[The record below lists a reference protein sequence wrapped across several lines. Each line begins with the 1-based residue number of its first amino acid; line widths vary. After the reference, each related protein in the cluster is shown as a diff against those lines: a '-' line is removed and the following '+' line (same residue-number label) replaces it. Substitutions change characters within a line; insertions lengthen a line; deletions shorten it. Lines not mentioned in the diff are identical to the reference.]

1 MVDSKK
7 DFSTLTMTQ
16 SEFSLIDQFFKSRGV
31 LRDDVVLGIGDD
43 AAVTTI
49 PAGYQLVTA
58 VDTLVNGV
66 HFPFD
71 SEPFDVGHKA
81 LAVNLSDLAA
91 MGAEPAWATLAL
103 TLPEADENWLQQFC
117 DGFFQLAKVFNV
129 QLIGG
134 DTTQGPLSVTVQI
147 MGLVPQGKAITRSGA
162 QLGDQIFV
170 SGSLGDAALGL
181 QIHQQTLSTSKLSEQ
196 HVTVLRDRL
205 YRPLPRVALGIALR
219 DIASSMIDI
228 SDGLAADLTHIL
240 KASKVG
246 ATITM
251 EQLPVSDSVQTLS
264 KSVDIETS
272 LLRGGDDYE
281 LCFTVPENSVT
292 KLQDT
297 TRQLGIKLSNIG
309 VIEARDGLRVLNKD
323 KEMTLSQLGFEHFT
337 GG

>member
-1 MVDSKK
+1 
-7 DFSTLTMTQ
+7 MTQ
-16 SEFSLIDQFFKSRGV
+16 SEFSLIDQFFKARGV
-31 LRDDVVLGIGDD
+31 LRDDVVLAIGDD

-66 HFPFD
+66 HFPLD
-71 SEPFDVGHKA
+71 SQPFDVGHKA

-103 TLPEADENWLQQFC
+103 TLPEADDSWLQQFC

-147 MGLVPQGKAITRSGA
+147 MGLVPQSKAITRSGA
-162 QLGDQIFV
+162 QPGDQIFV
-170 SGSLGDAALGL
+170 SGTLGDAALGL
-181 QIHQQTLSTSKLSEQ
+181 QIHQQTLPANRLSEQ
-196 HVTVLRDRL
+196 QATVLCDRL
-205 YRPLPRVALGIALR
+205 HRPLPRVGLGIALR

-240 KASKVG
+240 EASKVG
-246 ATITM
+246 ATIAM
-251 EQLPVSDSVQTLS
+251 EQLPVSDSVQTLRE
-264 KSVDIETS
+264 SVDIETS
-272 LLRGGDDYE
+272 VLRGGDDYE
-281 LCFTVPENSVT
+281 LCFTVPENRAT
-292 KLQDT
+292 KLQDIA
-297 TRQLGIKLSNIG
+297 RQLGVMLSHIG
-309 VIEARDGLRVLNKD
+309 VIEARSGLRVLNKG
-323 KEMTLSQLGFEHFT
+323 KEMTLAQLGFEHFT